1 MRQLSPLGEGS
12 VSHMHALFCLSTK
25 GSAFKP
31 QDFAQKNLDSWLL
44 MKKLR
49 FGTLDQYSLMTTVG
63 QGDMCPGV
71 GQSPYSSPF
80 FLHQVCFLSLSWLL

>member
-12 VSHMHALFCLSTK
+12 VSHMHALFCLSTN

-49 FGTLDQYSLMTTVG
+49 SGTLDQYSLMTTVG

-71 GQSPYSSPF
+71 GQSPYSSPS
-80 FLHQVCFLSLSWLL
+80 FLQQVCFLSLSWLL